1 MARGVRRKQP
11 KPRAFDESVATLHP
25 KLFVWRGGIAVVYG
39 REGSWG
45 YDITF
50 DPQDGMVTSC
60 TIFLGWR
67 TEQDAMEAAIRHLS
81 TIKRREGE
89 LDFPLVQHL
98 PEERRGEV
106 LAHLVCSAC
115 WHDCVQE
122 ALRAGWPESEAFAYA
137 DAQSVVKAR
146 RHLETIN
153 NERSQQ

>member
-1 MARGVRRKQP
+1 MARGKRRKP
-11 KPRAFDESVATLHP
+11 KPRAFDESIAALHP

-39 REGSWG
+39 RESSWAYG
-45 YDITF
+45 ITF
-50 DPQDGMVTSC
+50 DPQDGMAELCLRS
-60 TIFLGWR
+60 GWP
-67 TEQDAMEAAIRHLS
+67 TEQSAMEAAIRHLS
-81 TIKRREGE
+81 SIKRREGE

-137 DAQSVVKAR
+137 DDQSVVKAR

-153 NERSQQ
+153 NERSEQ